1 MSNYN
6 SFILPQNNENN
17 CLEHYY
23 RYIVGMSMNQ
33 QPAPTTT
40 IVPAAAPMNQNEY
53 QKIYVDTLVGK
64 YKYKPFIKYVY

>member
-6 SFILPQNNENN
+6 SFILPPIQTKTNENN
-17 CLEHYY
+17 CLEQYY

-33 QPAPTTT
+33 QPPSTE
-40 IVPAAAPMNQNEY
+40 NEY

-64 YKYKPFIKYVY
+64 YMY

>member
-6 SFILPQNNENN
+6 SLILPKNNENN
-17 CLEHYY
+17 LEHYY

-33 QPAPTTT
+33 PAP
-40 IVPAAAPMNQNEY
+40 PMMNPNEY

-64 YKYKPFIKYVY
+64 NK